1 MGLQN
6 ILKLKHD
13 VCTRWNRTLVMME
26 MLLDQLPY
34 ESTHFRALSHD
45 LKLAEKLNFMLSHPI
60 QSQYAFDFSSTKD
73 SIFVQGVKTL
83 AKHIYKQIQVH
94 ENSTV
99 HNEAVY
105 AYMQAKKTK
114 DISALININQRD
126 VHLMQVSE

>member
-1 MGLQN
+1 M
-6 ILKLKHD
+6 
-13 VCTRWNRTLVMME
+13 
-26 MLLDQLPY
+26 
-34 ESTHFRALSHD
+34 A
-45 LKLAEKLNFMLSHPI
+45 
-60 QSQYAFDFSSTKD
+60 FSSTKD

-126 VHLMQVSE
+126 VHLMQVSERRLFLSRIIEGILYIGR